1 MQKHLLRSFGRTK
14 GRALSLEQAGAI
26 SDQLGPLR
34 ISAEIA
40 TDTNP
45 SGLLPN
51 CKEVWLEVGF
61 GSAEHLIK
69 QAINN
74 PDVLFIGAEP
84 FMDGVAKALRQ
95 ITDFGLKN
103 IRLIDDDVRPVIEKF
118 APNSIDRVF
127 VLFPDPW
134 QKAKHNKR
142 RILNADFIAQLSRL
156 LKANGR
162 LRIASDWA
170 DYVEQI
176 KEIMATSAD
185 FTLID
190 NNAIESA
197 DGTYKVPVDHF
208 TTRYEEKRLGDCLPV
223 FLDYVRK

>member
-34 ISAEIA
+34 ISAEIPA
-40 TDTNP
+40 NTNP
-45 SGLLPN
+45 SDFLPN
-51 CKEVWLEVGF
+51 CESVWLEVGF
-61 GSAEHLIK
+61 GGAEHLIK

-74 PDVLFIGAEP
+74 PKVLFIGAEP

-95 ITDFGLKN
+95 ITDFDLKN
-103 IRLIDDDVRPVIEKF
+103 IRLIDDDARPVMEKF
-118 APNSIDRVF
+118 AANSLNRVF

-142 RILNADFIAQLSRL
+142 RILNKDFIDQLARL
-156 LKANGR
+156 LKTNGR

-176 KEIMATSAD
+176 KEIMSNSAD

-190 NNAIESA
+190 NNTIESA
-197 DGTYKVPVDHF
+197 DGTYKFPADHF
-208 TTRYEEKRLGDCLPV
+208 TTRYEEKKLGDCLPV
-223 FLDYVRK
+223 ILDYVRK